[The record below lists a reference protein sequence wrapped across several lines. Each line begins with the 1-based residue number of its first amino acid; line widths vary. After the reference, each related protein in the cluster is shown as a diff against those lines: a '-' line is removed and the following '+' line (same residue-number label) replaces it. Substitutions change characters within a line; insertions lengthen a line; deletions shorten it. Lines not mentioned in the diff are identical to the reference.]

1 MKKKLLA
8 FITALVFAFC
18 FMAFAACNDND
29 EEPNGGDE
37 RQEPSYETLTNDQF
51 KLNMQGLASIE
62 NYVSNVSGYKFNVN
76 LTADNDDDGMT
87 IGLSVILDASVLTDV
102 SVSAHLSVQPLFG
115 QEAEQT
121 LLNVYLY
128 GETLYVDLT
137 SGGIT
142 QKDSIGGIGNDVT
155 ELLSLLLGS
164 GEIEIPSFEIPDVD
178 VSDDELGEYLQIV
191 EQLCDYFGDYLTIK
205 YCAEL
210 GHYEISL
217 LHPQGGSDGTNDMDA
232 FTATANMYVK
242 NNRLTSVNF
251 SFVAD
256 EFSLTASLEEYKG
269 RIDYPAQPDSY
280 EGELLDALEVVYNNR
295 DLSESA
301 FYGEWVKIDD
311 ETVTMTIDESGVTIG
326 EQNYY
331 DVLSYSVL
339 MLCDDDML
347 IMITQGESPTY
358 DVIVVMSIEDGTVS
372 AFIRRTE

>member
-8 FITALVFAFC
+8 LITALVFAFC
-18 FMAFAACNDND
+18 FMVFAACNDND
-29 EEPNGGDE
+29 EEPNGDE
-37 RQEPSYETLTNDQF
+37 ESQEPSYATLTNDQF

-76 LTADNDDDGMT
+76 LTADNDDGMA
-87 IGLSVILDASVLTDV
+87 IALSVILDASVLTDV
-102 SVSAHLSVQPLFG
+102 SVSAHLSVQPLFD

-137 SGGIT
+137 SGEIT
-142 QKDSIGGIGNDVT
+142 QKDSISGIGNDVT

-178 VSDDELGEYLQIV
+178 VAGDELGEYLQIV
-191 EQLCDYFGDYLTIK
+191 EQICDYFGDYLTIK

-217 LHPQGGSDGTNDMDA
+217 LHPQGGSDGTNDIDA

-251 SFVAD
+251 SFVAA

-269 RIDYPAQPDSY
+269 RIDYPVQPDSY
-280 EGELLDALEVVYNNR
+280 EGELLDAFEAVYNNR

-311 ETVTMTIDESGVTIG
+311 ETVTMTIDESGVTING
-326 EQNYY
+326 QSYY

-339 MLCDDDML
+339 MLCDDDVL
-347 IMITQGESPTY
+347 ITLTQGESPTD
-358 DVIVVMSIEDGTVS
+358 DVIVVMDINDGTVS
-372 AFIRRTE
+372 AFTRIIE

>member
-8 FITALVFAFC
+8 LITALVFAFC
-18 FMAFAACNDND
+18 FMVFAACNDND
-29 EEPNGGDE
+29 EESNGGE
-37 RQEPSYETLTNDQF
+37 ESQEPSYATLTNDQF

-76 LTADNDDDGMT
+76 LTADNDDGMA
-87 IGLSVILDASVLTDV
+87 IALSVILDASVLTDV
-102 SVSAHLSVQPLFG
+102 SVSAHLSVQPLFD

-137 SGGIT
+137 SGEIT
-142 QKDSIGGIGNDVT
+142 QKDSISGIGNDVT

-178 VSDDELGEYLQIV
+178 VAGDELGEYLQIV
-191 EQLCDYFGDYLTIK
+191 EQICDYFGDYLTIK

-217 LHPQGGSDGTNDMDA
+217 LHPQGGSDGTNDIDA

-280 EGELLDALEVVYNNR
+280 EGELLDAFEAVYNNR

-311 ETVTMTIDESGVTIG
+311 ETVTMTIDESGVTING
-326 EQNYY
+326 QSYY

-339 MLCDDDML
+339 MLCDDDVL
-347 IMITQGESPTY
+347 ITLTQGESPAD
-358 DVIVVMSIEDGTVS
+358 DVIVVMDINGGTVS
-372 AFIRRTE
+372 AFTRIIE